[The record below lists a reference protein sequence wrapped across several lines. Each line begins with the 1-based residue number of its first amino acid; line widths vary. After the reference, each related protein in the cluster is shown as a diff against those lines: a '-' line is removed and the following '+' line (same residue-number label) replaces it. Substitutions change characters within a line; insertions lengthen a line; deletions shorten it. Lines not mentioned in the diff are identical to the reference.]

1 MALVCAMIM
10 CAALFLLCLPR
21 RASAAMALKGRA
33 ISADFAW
40 GSLKASKGAAQEG
53 LRCRLYLPEAYEGDK
68 QQRYPVLYLLDGGI
82 GDSGDTRL
90 DSLFMALDKLIA
102 RGAVPAL
109 IAAAPLAYSRGTEG
123 VRALIPCVD
132 ARYRTVREKS
142 SRFIAGIS
150 QGAYDALCCGLAY
163 PQLFEACVLLNPAG
177 CEGLARKA
185 PSSGGKSEEPSGDG
199 QDTASAQALGG
210 CRALL
215 EAYAKQTWRVR
226 FYIFTADGSLS
237 IPCGRDVPVRAR
249 SGDVNAQAADLYV
262 ELHRRNL
269 FSLPFVRGENVPGNE
284 AQLRIMSGGYP
295 DDAWLEGFGNG
306 LRYLF
311 GLPESPVFSPQKT
324 VYHPARRGS
333 LSEVKTLQTA
343 QGIRLSYRVHTPYG
357 FEENGAARYPV
368 LYLLHGS
375 NGNDASWDGFY
386 PVLDWMIRQGL
397 IMPLIAVAPVTGN
410 SYWVDSR
417 ALGPTESAVI
427 GALIPEIDRAYPTES
442 QRSGRALAGFSMGG
456 FGAAY
461 YAMLHPELFMGAV
474 LLSPFVQDEE
484 APAGSR
490 AATGGAFAGAGGKF
504 EDSLW
509 RGSNYPAL
517 LPAYLSQ
524 ALPVSIFID
533 AGDDDWNHL
542 SAKEGLP
549 ADAWRYNMEYQAVQ
563 LYLALQR
570 HGNPA
575 RLRVADGGH
584 DGTVWVQGFIEG
596 LQYLAEQ
603 GFDGQR

>member
-1 MALVCAMIM
+1 MAWVCAMII
-10 CAALFLLCLPR
+10 CITLLLLCLPR

-33 ISADFAW
+33 FSANFAW
-40 GSLKASKGAAQEG
+40 GSLNAITGAAQEG

-82 GDSGDTRL
+82 GEGCDTQL

-102 RGAVPAL
+102 HGAVPPL
-109 IAAAPLAYSRGTEG
+109 IAAAPFEGSRGAEG
-123 VRALIPCVD
+123 MRALIPCVD
-132 ARYRTVREKS
+132 ARFRTVREKS
-142 SRFIAGIS
+142 GRFIAGVFE
-150 QGAYDALCCGLAY
+150 GAFDALCCGLAY
-163 PQLFEACVLLNPAG
+163 PQLFEACVLLNLRG
-177 CEGLARKA
+177 CEGLERAA
-185 PSSGGKSEEPSGDG
+185 PTSDGTGGKPGGDG
-199 QDTASAQALGG
+199 ENTAPEQARG
-210 CRALL
+210 CQALL
-215 EAYAKQTWRVR
+215 EAYAKQAQRVR
-226 FYIFTADGSLS
+226 FYIFAADGSLS
-237 IPCGRDVPVRAR
+237 APCGQAAPARACC
-249 SGDVNAQAADLYV
+249 GDVNAQAAELYAG
-262 ELHRRNL
+262 LHRRNL
-269 FSLPFVRGENVPGNE
+269 FSLPFARGESVPGNE

-295 DDAWLEGFGNG
+295 EEAWLEGFGNG
-306 LRYLF
+306 LRYLI
-311 GLPESPVFSPQKT
+311 GLPEAPAFSPQKT
-324 VYHPARRGS
+324 VYHPDRSGS

-343 QGIRLSYRVHTPYG
+343 QGSRLSYRVHTPYG

-386 PVLDWMIRQGL
+386 PALDWMTRQGL

-442 QRSGRALAGFSMGG
+442 RRRGRALAGFSMGG

-461 YAMLHPELFMGAV
+461 YALLHPELFWGAI
-474 LLSPFVQDEE
+474 LLSPFVQDGD

-490 AATGGAFAGAGGKF
+490 ATTGGAFAGADGRF
-504 EDSLW
+504 DESMW

-575 RLRVADGGH
+575 RLRIADGGH
-584 DGTVWVQGFIEG
+584 DETVWVQGFIEG
-596 LQYLAEQ
+596 LQYLALQ
-603 GFDGQR
+603 GFGGQR